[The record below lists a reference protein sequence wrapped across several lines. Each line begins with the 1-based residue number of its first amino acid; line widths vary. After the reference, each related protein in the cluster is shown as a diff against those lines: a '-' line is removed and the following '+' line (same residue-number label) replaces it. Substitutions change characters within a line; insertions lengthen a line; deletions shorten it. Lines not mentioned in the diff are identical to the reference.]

1 MTWQKRI
8 IYETLNPSRSGIG
21 ALNFSFV
28 FGNRWQHEMVG
39 AANQI
44 APAADLEVGN
54 ALRNKLFTNVHRD
67 TKGNKIPGDL
77 IARNIQRA
85 RDHGIPGYD
94 GLRQACGMKALS
106 RYSAPPEIDDAIWAR
121 LMRTYKN
128 DVSQIDGFTGG
139 LAETSP
145 PDGKVNSLEPLSSN
159 ILIRWVLSLP
169 ASSGCSS

>member
-1 MTWQKRI
+1 
-8 IYETLNPSRSGIG
+8 
-21 ALNFSFV
+21 
-28 FGNRWQHEMVG
+28 MVG
-39 AANQI
+39 AANQT

-54 ALRNKLFTNVHRD
+54 ALRNRLFTNVHKD

-106 RYSAPPEIDDAIWAR
+106 RSAPPEIDDAIWAR

-128 DVSQIDGFTGG
+128 DPSQIDGFTGG

-145 PDGKVNSLEPLSSN
+145 PDGKVDSLESLSSN
-159 ILIRWVLSLP
+159 ILF
-169 ASSGCSS
+169 